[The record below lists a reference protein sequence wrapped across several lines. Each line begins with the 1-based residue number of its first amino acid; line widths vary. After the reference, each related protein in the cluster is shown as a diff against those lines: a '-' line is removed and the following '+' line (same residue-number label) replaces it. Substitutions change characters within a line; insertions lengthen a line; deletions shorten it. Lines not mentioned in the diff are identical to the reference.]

1 MKSKYNI
8 IYIRLYYSD
17 IMSEKNRRSRKK
29 ILHLTQKKG
38 GWQPNSKKSSSNNT
52 RKTRIFYSQGQGKN
66 KKVTKNS
73 NVELPRFL
81 NKPENY
87 K

>member
-29 ILHLTQKKG
+29 ILQKNG
-38 GWQPNSKKSSSNNT
+38 GWQPNSKKSSNNNNT
-52 RKTRIFYSQGQGKN
+52 RKTRNFYSQNQGRN
-66 KKVTKNS
+66 KKVTKFS
-73 NVELPRFL
+73 NKELPRFL
-81 NKPENY
+81 NKPENN